1 MTCLRGGA
9 RDVSS
14 AVTRSV
20 LRWAAL
26 AIYCL
31 LFRVRLAEPSSKL
44 LSDLIL
50 KDGVDEVHLVVPVA
64 LEQDLDSR

>member
-1 MTCLRGGA
+1 
-9 RDVSS
+9 VSA

-26 AIYCL
+26 AICC
-31 LFRVRLAEPSSKL
+31 FDFDSQSRARKL

-50 KDGVDEVHLVVPVA
+50 KHGVDEVHLVVPVA